1 MDKVTSSRI
10 SERVAGLEEAQ
21 TLGMAQRVRDLR
33 AQGKEVISLLLGE
46 PDFPVPPPIQE
57 AAIAAIREGAAP
69 YPPVA
74 GLSPLREA
82 IAHYYTRQ
90 YGVPLSP
97 QQVVVSSGSKQA
109 IYNALLTLLRPGEEV
124 IIPVPYWVSY
134 LPLVYLAEGQPVL
147 VPTSP
152 QTQYR
157 LTPEALAKAITPR
170 TRLLILNSPSNPTGT
185 TYTRTELSALI
196 EVLQNHPHVWVLS
209 DEIYDLLSYEGRA
222 VSVLEFEA
230 VRERAVVC
238 NGFSKAFAMPGWRLG
253 YLIAPED
260 IARAATKVQGQ
271 TTAGANIIAQ
281 KAALA
286 GLSGDVEALVAPM
299 RKAFDQRRTTIYTY
313 LSTHHPEMHPYKP
326 EGAFYFFLSVQAY
339 LGKKTPQGT
348 LLHTADDVADYL
360 LEEGL
365 AVVPGTGF
373 GMNTHIRMS
382 YAVALTEIERGL
394 RRLTRALHALA

>member
-1 MDKVTSSRI
+1 
-10 SERVAGLEEAQ
+10 
-21 TLGMAQRVRDLR
+21 MAQRVRDLR

-46 PDFPVPPPIQE
+46 PDFPVPLPIQE

-90 YGVPLSP
+90 YGVPVSP
-97 QQVVVSSGSKQA
+97 RQVVVSSGSKQA
-109 IYNALLTLLRPGEEV
+109 IYNALLTLLGPGEEV

-157 LTPEALAKAITPR
+157 LTPEALARAITPR
-170 TRLLILNSPSNPTGT
+170 TRVLILNSPSNPTGT
-185 TYTRTELSALI
+185 TYTHAELSALI

-230 VRERAVVC
+230 VRERTVVC

-299 RKAFDQRRTTIYTY
+299 RKAFDQRRTAIYTY

-326 EGAFYFFLSVQAY
+326 EGAFYFFLSVQAC

-348 LLHTADDVADYL
+348 LLRTADDVADYL
-360 LEEGL
+360 LEEGV

-373 GMNTHIRMS
+373 GMSTHIRMS
-382 YAVALTEIERGL
+382 YAVALSEIERGL
-394 RRLTRALHALA
+394 RRLTQALHALA